1 MKTEYTVEIY
11 DGIKNDNFCLIVTM
25 KNKQTFFIGIFKKRE
40 KKDILK
46 GIFNIFTLP
55 EFRHIEE
62 LKRKLKT
69 PVSDL
74 FSYRNRYAEAV
85 RCSSNYNKSETYVF
99 LK

>member
-25 KNKQTFFIGIFKKRE
+25 KNKKTFFVGIFKKRE

-62 LKRKLKT
+62 LKIRKT
-69 PVSDL
+69 PVSDI
-74 FSYRNRYAEAV
+74 FPHRNRYAETV
-85 RCSSNYNKSETYVF
+85 RDSINYHKSEIYVF
-99 LK
+99 IK

>member
-1 MKTEYTVEIY
+1 MPHCYNE
-11 DGIKNDNFCLIVTM
+11 
-25 KNKQTFFIGIFKKRE
+25 KQTNIFIGIFKKRE

-62 LKRKLKT
+62 LKRIKT
-69 PVSDL
+69 PVSDI
-74 FSYRNRYAEAV
+74 FPYRNRYAETV
-85 RCSSNYNKSETYVF
+85 RYSSNYHKSEIYVF

>member
-11 DGIKNDNFCLIVTM
+11 DGIKNDTFCLIVTM

-62 LKRKLKT
+62 LKRKKT

-74 FSYRNRYAEAV
+74 FSCRNRYAETV
-85 RCSSNYNKSETYVF
+85 RYSFKYNKSETYVF

>member
-11 DGIKNDNFCLIVTM
+11 DGINNDVFCLIVTM
-25 KNKQTFFIGIFKKRE
+25 KNKQTFFIGIFKNRE

-55 EFRHIEE
+55 EFSHIEE
-62 LKRKLKT
+62 LKRIKT
-69 PVSDL
+69 PVSDI
-74 FSYRNRYAEAV
+74 FPHRNRYAETV
-85 RCSSNYNKSETYVF
+85 RYSSNFHKSETYVF